1 MRNKYKGICYYC
13 GEIVE
18 VGQGHFERQRG
29 GWRTIHANCVFKQ
42 RKEKEECMAHEQIR
56 NNDSE

>member
-1 MRNKYKGICYYC
+1 MRNKYRGKCYYC
-13 GEIVE
+13 GDIVE

-42 RKEKEECMAHEQIR
+42 RKEKEERETHE
-56 NNDSE
+56 